1 MARYQKGH
9 REQTRARIVA
19 SASHMLRAAGID
31 GVAIPTLM
39 KEVGLTH
46 GGFYAHFPSKD
57 ALVAEA
63 CAAGLTEVATELVAI
78 GAAAPQ
84 GAGLH
89 AMLDWYLR
97 AEHRDDPA
105 SGCVLPTL
113 AGEIA
118 REPPEVRHPFTTA
131 LVTLCDQLASFVH
144 DDNVQ
149 YREDSALVVLCGM
162 AGAMLLARAVDDSTL
177 SDRILAASR
186 DFYARAF
193 STPEPGGRSTDSA
206 PIDPSSGGL

>member
-31 GVAIPTLM
+31 GVAIPALM
-39 KEVGLTH
+39 QEVGLTH

-63 CAAGLTEVATELVAI
+63 CAAGLTEVATALVAI
-78 GAAAPQ
+78 GTAAPH

-131 LVTLCDQLASFVH
+131 LVTLCDQFAPFVH
-144 DDNVQ
+144 DDHMHH
-149 YREDSALVVLCGM
+149 REDSALIVLSGM
-162 AGAMLLARAVDDSTL
+162 VGAMLLARAVDNPTL

-193 STPEPGGRSTDSA
+193 STPEPDSRSTDSA

>member
-9 REQTRARIVA
+9 REQTRSRIVA

-31 GVAIPTLM
+31 GVAIPALM
-39 KEVGLTH
+39 REVGLTH
-46 GGFYAHFPSKD
+46 VGFYAHFPSKD

-63 CAAGLTEVATELVAI
+63 CTAGLTEVATELVAI
-78 GAAAPQ
+78 GAAAPH

-97 AEHRDDPA
+97 AEHRDDPE

-118 REPPEVRHPFTTA
+118 RERPEVRHPFTTA
-131 LVTLCDQLASFVH
+131 LVTFVDQFAPFVH
-144 DDNVQ
+144 DDDSQ
-149 YREDSALVVLCGM
+149 HRENGTLVVLSGM
-162 AGAMLLARAVDDSTL
+162 AGAMLLGRAVYYSSL
-177 SDRILAASR
+177 SDRMLRASR

-193 STPEPGGRSTDSA
+193 STPEPDGRSTDSLA
-206 PIDPSSGGL
+206 IDPSSGEV

>member
-9 REQTRARIVA
+9 REQTRARIVG

-84 GAGLH
+84 GTGLH

-97 AEHRDDPA
+97 AEHRDNPA
-105 SGCVLPTL
+105 SGCVLATL

-131 LVTLCDQLASFVH
+131 LVTLCDQLAPFVH
-144 DDNVQ
+144 DAHMQ
-149 YREDSALVVLCGM
+149 HREDDTLAVLSGM
-162 AGAMLLARAVDDSTL
+162 VGAMLLARAVDDPTL

-186 DFYARAF
+186 DFYVRAF
-193 STPEPGGRSTDSA
+193 STPEPDGRSTDSA

>member
-9 REQTRARIVA
+9 REQTRSRIVA

-31 GVAIPTLM
+31 GVAIPALM
-39 KEVGLTH
+39 REVGLTH
-46 GGFYAHFPSKD
+46 GGFYAHFRSKD

-63 CAAGLTEVATELVAI
+63 CTAGLTEVATELVAI
-78 GAAAPQ
+78 GTAAPH

-97 AEHRDDPA
+97 AEHRDDPE
-105 SGCVLPTL
+105 SGCFLPTL

-118 REPPEVRHPFTTA
+118 REPSEVRHPFTTA
-131 LVTLCDQLASFVH
+131 HVTLCEQLAPFVH
-144 DDNVQ
+144 DDHMHH
-149 YREDSALVVLCGM
+149 REDSALIVLTGM
-162 AGAMLLARAVDDSTL
+162 AGAMLLARAVDDPTL

-193 STPEPGGRSTDSA
+193 STPEPDGRSTDSA
-206 PIDPSSGGL
+206 PIDPSSREV

>member
-9 REQTRARIVA
+9 REQTRTRIVA

-31 GVAIPTLM
+31 GVAIPALM
-39 KEVGLTH
+39 QEVGLTH

-78 GAAAPQ
+78 GAVAPQ
-84 GAGLH
+84 GTGLQ

-131 LVTLCDQLASFVH
+131 LISLCDQLAPFVH
-144 DDNVQ
+144 DDDSQ
-149 YREDSALVVLCGM
+149 HRENGTLVVLSGM
-162 AGAMLLARAVDDSTL
+162 VGAMLLARAVDDVVL
-177 SDRILAASR
+177 SDSILAASR
-186 DFYARAF
+186 DFYARIF
-193 STPEPGGRSTDSA
+193 STPEPDGRSTTSA
-206 PIDPSSGGL
+206 AIDPSSGGL

>member
-31 GVAIPTLM
+31 GVAIPALM
-39 KEVGLTH
+39 QEVGLTH

-63 CAAGLTEVATELVAI
+63 CAAGVTEVATELVAI
-78 GAAAPQ
+78 GAVAPQ
-84 GAGLH
+84 GAGLQ
-89 AMLDWYLR
+89 AMFDWYLR

-118 REPPEVRHPFTTA
+118 REVPEVRRPFTTA

-144 DDNVQ
+144 DDQ
-149 YREDSALVVLCGM
+149 MQHREDGALVVLSGM
-162 AGAMLLARAVDDSTL
+162 AGAMLLARAVDDPAL
-177 SDRILAASR
+177 SDRILAVSR

-193 STPEPGGRSTDSA
+193 STPEPDGRSTDSA
-206 PIDPSSGGL
+206 AIDPLSGGL